1 MAKVATKATP
11 KKVKASTAEKV
22 TLAPAV
28 AIPAPVKT
36 TRGRVAQSFAY
47 TGKQAGETRP
57 QTPQFVAMICGIQ
70 DMEDKSFDK
79 KNFDLLS
86 LVRLC
91 VKEGHLAMPH
101 TKNPEKQMRRIVA
114 CYKQR
119 LIDEE
124 YITLV

>member
-1 MAKVATKATP
+1 MARAATKVKPSATE
-11 KKVKASTAEKV
+11 KKV
-22 TLAPAV
+22 TLATTV
-28 AIPAPVKT
+28 TIPAPVKT

-47 TGKQAGETRP
+47 TGKEAGDTRP
-57 QTPQFVAMICGIQ
+57 QTPQFIAMICGIQ
-70 DMEDKSFDK
+70 DMEDKTFDK

>member
-1 MAKVATKATP
+1 MARAATK
-11 KKVKASTAEKV
+11 VKPSVTEKKV
-22 TLAPAV
+22 TLATTV
-28 AIPAPVKT
+28 TIPAPVKT

-47 TGKQAGETRP
+47 TGKEAGDTRP
-57 QTPQFVAMICGIQ
+57 QTPQFIAMICGIQ

>member
-1 MAKVATKATP
+1 MARAATKVKPSATE
-11 KKVKASTAEKV
+11 KKV
-22 TLAPAV
+22 TLATTV
-28 AIPAPVKT
+28 TIPAPVKT

-47 TGKQAGETRP
+47 TGKKAGEPRP
-57 QTPQFVAMICGIQ
+57 QTPQFIAMICGIQ

-119 LIDEE
+119 LIDEG
-124 YITLV
+124 YITRV

>member
-1 MAKVATKATP
+1 MARAATKVKPSATE
-11 KKVKASTAEKV
+11 KKV
-22 TLAPAV
+22 TLATTV
-28 AIPAPVKT
+28 TIPAPVKT

-47 TGKQAGETRP
+47 TGKKAGETRP
-57 QTPQFVAMICGIQ
+57 QTPQFIAMICGIQ

>member
-1 MAKVATKATP
+1 MARAATK
-11 KKVKASTAEKV
+11 VKPSVTEKKV
-22 TLAPAV
+22 TLATTV
-28 AIPAPVKT
+28 TIPAPVKT

-47 TGKQAGETRP
+47 TGKEAGETRP
-57 QTPQFVAMICGIQ
+57 QTPQFIAMICGIQ

>member
-1 MAKVATKATP
+1 MARAATKVKPSATE
-11 KKVKASTAEKV
+11 KKVPLATTV
-22 TLAPAV
+22 T
-28 AIPAPVKT
+28 IPAPVKT

-47 TGKQAGETRP
+47 TGKKAGETRP
-57 QTPQFVAMICGIQ
+57 QTPQFIAMICGIQ

-124 YITLV
+124 YITRV

>member
-1 MAKVATKATP
+1 MARAATKVKPSATE
-11 KKVKASTAEKV
+11 KKV
-22 TLAPAV
+22 TLATTV
-28 AIPAPVKT
+28 TIPAPVKT

-47 TGKQAGETRP
+47 TGKKAGETRP
-57 QTPQFVAMICGIQ
+57 QTPQFIAMICGIQ

-124 YITLV
+124 YITRV

>member
-1 MAKVATKATP
+1 MARAATKVKPSATE
-11 KKVKASTAEKV
+11 KKV
-22 TLAPAV
+22 TLATTV
-28 AIPAPVKT
+28 TIPAPVKT

-47 TGKQAGETRP
+47 TGKEAGETRP
-57 QTPQFVAMICGIQ
+57 QTPQFIAMICGIQ